1 MKGPKRPRLTV
12 DAIIVRDEKILLIK
26 RGHEPYRG
34 YWALPGGF
42 VEGSETVEEAIKRE
56 VLEETSLDVEIKKLV
71 GVYSE
76 PNRDPRGHSISIAY
90 VCEIKGGRE
99 RHGDDASDVRWFP
112 VENIP
117 KLGFDHEKM
126 ISDALNL

>member
-1 MKGPKRPRLTV
+1 MNEPKRPRLTV

-42 VEGSETVEEAIKRE
+42 VEWGETVEEALKRE
-56 VLEETSLDVEIKKLV
+56 VLEETGLDVEIKKLV

-76 PNRDPRGHSISIAY
+76 PDRDPRGHSISIAY
-90 VCEIKGGRE
+90 TCESTEGME
-99 RHGDDASDVRWFP
+99 RYGDDACDVRWFP